1 MKCQYCHEKD
11 AVNTFLIAF
20 PDGRQ
25 EIHLC
30 EDCTKLARRYYEM
43 AMRAGRGASGDAAG
57 NRRVGSV
64 LFPENTGADIRRRR
78 QVNMLKAKLDLA
90 VKEEHFE
97 EAALIRDQIAAQEK
111 DVYAI

>member
-43 AMRAGRGASGDAAG
+43 AMRASQGASSHAAG
-57 NRRVGSV
+57 ARRVGNI
-64 LFPENTGADIRRRR
+64 LYPENAGADIHRRR
-78 QVNMLKAKLDLA
+78 QMNMLKAKLALA

-97 EAALIRDQIAAQEK
+97 EAALLRDQIAAQEK